1 MASSESA
8 ALYAAMQAHAYSSRI
23 RWPSSVGLPRNR
35 ARLRRTIRHEPHHA
49 WRTDPGRRAR
59 LVYIDINAAPP
70 ERLTY
75 IVHVGN
81 AFAEEIV
88 AGRPWASVPELQRI
102 RGIGVSRVA
111 G

>member
-1 MASSESA
+1 MPIRAGSDGRLPSA
-8 ALYAAMQAHAYSSRI
+8 CLATGLGFAGRSGMSRI
-23 RWPSSVGLPRNR
+23 TRG
-35 ARLRRTIRHEPHHA
+35 ARI
-49 WRTDPGRRAR
+49 PGGTLA
-59 LVYIDINAAPP
+59 LSLYIDINAAPP